1 MRKGRITSCMR
12 KKLIACDFDG
22 TVSPKDMGYRVL
34 KHFATDDGWELI
46 SKSYE
51 TGRIGSQEAYRTAAP
66 LYRVTK
72 EEMIR
77 YVESQGTIDH
87 FFPDFYR
94 FCTVEKNY
102 DIVIISDGLDF
113 YIETMLKKYALHDIR
128 YYANKLCFSEDGT
141 LSIEF
146 PYKDME
152 CNRCGNCKRSLLRSF
167 RRNYDEIIYIGD
179 GYSDICPAQ
188 DADLVFAKDV
198 LYTNLVKKGK
208 QCLRYKDFNDINHY
222 FGGNYG
228 NIDLD

>member
-1 MRKGRITSCMR
+1 MRKGRVANHMR

-34 KHFATDDGWELI
+34 KHFAAEDGWESI
-46 SKSYE
+46 SRAYE
-51 TGRIGSQEAYRTAAP
+51 AGLLGSQEAYRMAAP
-66 LYRVTK
+66 LYRATK
-72 EEMIR
+72 EEMVR
-77 YVESQGTIDH
+77 YVESQGTIDA

-94 FCTVEKNY
+94 LCTVGNCF
-102 DIVIISDGLDF
+102 DVVIISDGLDF
-113 YIETMLKKYALHDIR
+113 YIDAMLKKYAFRDIR
-128 YYANKLCFSEDGT
+128 YYANKMCFHEDGT
-141 LSIEF
+141 ISIEF
-146 PYKDME
+146 PHKNIE
-152 CNRCGNCKRSLLRSF
+152 CNRCGNCKRSLLRRF

-198 LYTNLVKKGK
+198 LYASLVKMGK